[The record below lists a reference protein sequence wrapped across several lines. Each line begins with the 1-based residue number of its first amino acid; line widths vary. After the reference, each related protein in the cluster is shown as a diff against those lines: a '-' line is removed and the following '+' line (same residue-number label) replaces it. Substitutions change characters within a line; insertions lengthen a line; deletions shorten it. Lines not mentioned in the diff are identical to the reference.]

1 MLVVGIAGGSGA
13 GKTTVVNK
21 ITAQLPKDMVTLVP
35 QDSYYWDSS
44 HLPMEERKKINFD
57 HPNAIEWEL
66 LIRHIKELKEGK
78 SVEQP
83 IYAYI
88 TSSRAQETLTVKP
101 SNVII
106 VEGIMVLTQPELRD
120 LMDVKVY
127 VDADADDRLAR
138 ILRRDTVER
147 GRSVN
152 DVLEHYYDTVKPM
165 HLQFIE
171 PTKRY
176 ADIIVPNIGD
186 NDAAVNLLAKFIH
199 QHIDNN

>member
-21 ITAQLPKDMVTLVP
+21 ITNQLPKEMVTLVP

-57 HPNAIEWEL
+57 HPDAIEWEL
-66 LIRHIKELKEGK
+66 LIKHIKDLKQGRQID
-78 SVEQP
+78 QP

-88 TSSRAQETLTVKP
+88 TSSRSKETLLVKP

-120 LMDVKVY
+120 LMDLKVY

-152 DVLEHYYDTVKPM
+152 DVLEHYYETVKQM

-176 ADIIVPNIGD
+176 ADVIIPNNGK
-186 NDAAVNLLAKFIH
+186 NDVAVNLLAKFIK
-199 QHIDNN
+199 QHLK